1 MVPVFEAVHCTPGA
15 PLIKQMPGSVVAGE
29 AVRVTGKSCDGLYVI
44 GLAISGFADL
54 LIKIGNLIRTVQ
66 YSVALFRCPLSH

>member
-29 AVRVTGKSCDGLYVI
+29 AVGVTGESCDRLYVI
-44 GLAISGFADL
+44 GLAVIGFADF
-54 LIKIGNLIRTVQ
+54 LIKIRNLIRAVQ
-66 YSVALFRCPLSH
+66 HSIALFRCPLSH